1 MPSPTDPRE
10 ASDAPAL
17 ESFAGLPTTGPPTTG
32 LPTTGPAAAGAAV
45 AEAAGAAVVA
55 EGTRRAR
62 EHRELA
68 MRELPDEAFRLGRG
82 DPVLPT
88 IFE

>member
-1 MPSPTDPRE
+1 MCCGGSTEFTVIRSERLP
-10 ASDAPAL
+10 PAL
-17 ESFAGLPTTGPPTTG
+17 LACPDRDRPSSGSEIQI
-32 LPTTGPAAAGAAV
+32 
-45 AEAAGAAVVA
+45 E
-55 EGTRRAR
+55 RAR